1 MGDAVNC
8 DRGVAL
14 PPNEE
19 ERLHALDE
27 LELIG
32 AGQVEQV
39 DRICALARDLFKV
52 PIAIVTVI
60 DRDTQ
65 SVLASSGIALGETRR
80 EDTLCNTAIL
90 ADAPLVVPDAA
101 GDPRFDTSMMV
112 RGPMKIRFYAG
123 APLRIRPGINIG
135 TLCIVDP
142 VPRNFGAEEQAQ
154 LAALADI
161 TVSEILGWRTARKLE
176 ASQKRLAQITR
187 MAKIG
192 GFEFSVQSG
201 KWIWDDTIFRIYG
214 IPLGTPAS
222 EDLIVSRY
230 DPEMRDKSH
239 RRIEGLFKHG
249 IPYDIELHGTR
260 PNGESFWV
268 RVLAETEMNDGKYV
282 RVIGAVQ
289 DISGRKHNEA
299 RIHDLTY
306 LDALTG
312 LPNHASFIAKLNDYI
327 DAAQASSSRV
337 ALIKFNVDHFRD
349 VNDTFGHQTGDALL
363 QSVANGL
370 RQSFAALGTVT
381 HIGGDEFGV
390 IMHGPAVDKA
400 EQYAKDFIEQAKT
413 LFRHDDA
420 TLPLSISAGIAVFPD
435 HAENADV
442 IMKNAKVSLFRAKAQ
457 RRGSVVVFDPE
468 IRKAA
473 DEKDALVRKIRQG
486 IDNHEFI
493 MVYQPIVGL
502 RDGKVSGLEALMR
515 WNDPERGILAPA
527 HFAIAFEEPGL
538 AIRLGDVAL
547 DSAIAQMRVW
557 LDDGVAFGSV
567 AVNLSTAQFRLTDLP
582 DIILGKL
589 RRAGVPT
596 HRLTL
601 EVTETVYMGW
611 GADVVAATVRK
622 LHEAGVGISLDDF
635 GTGYA
640 SLSHLR
646 QFPIDKLKIDKS
658 FVQSIESAAIVD
670 AVINMGLS
678 LGMQVVAEGVEKPEQ
693 IDLLR
698 LKGCDFVQGYIYSK
712 PLEPDRVAGFIA
724 AFSTAATGSNKK
736 LAAIAI

>member
-1 MGDAVNC
+1 MARALDQNLSFP
-8 DRGVAL
+8 L

-19 ERLHALDE
+19 ERLRELYELD
-27 LELIG
+27 LHG
-32 AGQVEQV
+32 AGRIEQV

-52 PIAIVTVI
+52 PIALVTLI
-60 DRDTQ
+60 DRETQ
-65 SVLASSGIALGETRR
+65 SLLASSGIALGVTRR
-80 EDTLCNTAIL
+80 EDSLCNAAIL
-90 ADAPLVVPDAA
+90 GDTPLVVPDAA
-101 GDPRFDTSMMV
+101 GDPRFNTSMVV
-112 RGPMKIRFYAG
+112 RDPPNIRFYAG

-135 TLCIVDP
+135 TLCILDP
-142 VPRNFGAEEQAQ
+142 APRSFGAEEQAH

-161 TVSEILGWRTARKLE
+161 AVSEILGWRTARKLE
-176 ASQKRLAQITR
+176 AKQKRLTQITG

-201 KWIWDDTIFRIYG
+201 KWTWDDTIYRIYG
-214 IPLGTPAS
+214 IPPGTPSS
-222 EDLIVSRY
+222 EELIVSRY
-230 DPEMRDKSH
+230 DPETRDKSH
-239 RRIEGLFKHG
+239 QRIEDLFKRG
-249 IPYDIELHGTR
+249 IPYDVELHGTR

-268 RVLAETEMNDGKYV
+268 RVLAEAEMIDGKFAS
-282 RVIGAVQ
+282 VIGAVQ
-289 DISGRKHNEA
+289 DISGRKLNEA

-312 LPNHASFIAKLNDYI
+312 LPNHASFIDKLNDYI
-327 DAAQASSSRV
+327 DAARASGSHV
-337 ALIKFNVDHFRD
+337 ALIKFNIDYFRD
-349 VNDTFGHQTGDALL
+349 VNDAFGHQTGDALL

-370 RQSFAALGTVT
+370 QQSFASVGSVT

-400 EQYAKDFIEQAKT
+400 EQYAKDFVERAKT
-413 LFRHDDA
+413 LFRHDHS
-420 TLPLSISAGIAVFPD
+420 TLPLSISAGIAVFPE
-435 HAENADV
+435 HAENAG
-442 IMKNAKVSLFRAKAQ
+442 IITKNAKVALFQAKAQ

-473 DEKDALVRKIRQG
+473 DEKDALVRKIRLG

-502 RDGKVSGLEALMR
+502 RDGKASGLEALMR
-515 WNDPERGILAPA
+515 WNDPEHGILAPP
-527 HFAIAFEEPGL
+527 HFMIAFEEPGL

-547 DSAIAQMRVW
+547 DMAIAQMRAW
-557 LDDGVAFGSV
+557 LDASVAFGSV

-589 RRAGVPT
+589 DRAGVPT

-611 GADVVAATVRK
+611 GADVVAATIRK
-622 LHEAGVGISLDDF
+622 LHEAGVGIALDDF

-640 SLSHLR
+640 SLSHLQ
-646 QFPIDKLKIDKS
+646 QFPIDKLKIDRS
-658 FVQSIESAAIVD
+658 FVQSIGSTAIVD

-678 LGMQVVAEGVEKPEQ
+678 LGMQVVAEGVETQEQ
-693 IDLLR
+693 LDLLR
-698 LKGCDFVQGYIYSK
+698 LKGCDFVQGYIFAK
-712 PLEPDRVAGFIA
+712 PMEPDLVADFIA
-724 AFSTAATGSNKK
+724 DFSAVTATRKSSAR
-736 LAAIAI
+736 

>member
-1 MGDAVNC
+1 
-8 DRGVAL
+8 
-14 PPNEE
+14 
-19 ERLHALDE
+19 
-27 LELIG
+27 
-32 AGQVEQV
+32 
-39 DRICALARDLFKV
+39 
-52 PIAIVTVI
+52 
-60 DRDTQ
+60 
-65 SVLASSGIALGETRR
+65 
-80 EDTLCNTAIL
+80 
-90 ADAPLVVPDAA
+90 
-101 GDPRFDTSMMV
+101 
-112 RGPMKIRFYAG
+112 MKIRFYAG

-142 VPRNFGAEEQAQ
+142 VPRSFGAEEQAH

-161 TVSEILGWRTARKLE
+161 TVSAMLGWRAARKLE
-176 ASQKRLAQITR
+176 AKQKRLTQTTG

-192 GFEFSVQSG
+192 GYEFNVQSG
-201 KWIWDDTIFRIYG
+201 KWTWDDTIYRIYG
-214 IPLGTPAS
+214 IPSGTPVS
-222 EDLIVSRY
+222 EELIVSRY
-230 DPEMRDKSH
+230 DPEARDKS
-239 RRIEGLFKHG
+239 RQRIEDLFKRG
-249 IPYDIELHGTR
+249 VPYDVELHGTR

-268 RVLAETEMNDGKYV
+268 RVLAETEMTDGKFV
-282 RVIGAVQ
+282 SVIGAVQ
-289 DISGRKHNEA
+289 DISGRKLNEA

-327 DAAQASSSRV
+327 DAAQARGSRA

-370 RQSFAALGTVT
+370 RQSFASVGTVT

-390 IMHGPAVDKA
+390 IIHGPAVDKA

-413 LFRHDDA
+413 LFRHDHS
-420 TLPLSISAGIAVFPD
+420 TLPLSISAGIAIFPE

-442 IMKNAKVSLFRAKAQ
+442 IMKNAKVSLFQAKAQ
-457 RRGSVVVFDPE
+457 RRGSVVVFDPA

-527 HFAIAFEEPGL
+527 HFAVAFEEPGL

-547 DSAIAQMRVW
+547 DLAIARMRAW

-589 RRAGVPT
+589 DRAGVPT

-611 GADVVAATVRK
+611 GADVVTATVRK

-678 LGMQVVAEGVEKPEQ
+678 LGMQVVAEGVEKQEQ
-693 IDLLR
+693 IDQLR

-712 PLEPDRVAGFIA
+712 PLEPERVARFIS
-724 AFSTAATGSNKK
+724 AFTAAATGNNEK